1 MFIGIGTLWMID
13 GSRTEGTLFYAGN
26 PILLYFVAR
35 GIAWVMLQGKQ
46 PTQSG
51 SSGYETQRT
60 EANGKEFD

>member
-1 MFIGIGTLWMID
+1 MGIGVLWLID
-13 GSRTEGTLFYAGN
+13 GAPTTGTLFYAGN

-35 GIAWVMLQGKQ
+35 GIAWVMLQGKT